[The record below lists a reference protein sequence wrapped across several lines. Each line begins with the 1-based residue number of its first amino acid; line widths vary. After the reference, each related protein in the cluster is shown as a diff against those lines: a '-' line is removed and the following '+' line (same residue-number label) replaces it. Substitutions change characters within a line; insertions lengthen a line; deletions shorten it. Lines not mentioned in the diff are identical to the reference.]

1 MNTLKKNLSESEKN
15 IAAFSLSLSDD
26 AFDVWI
32 GEKKITPEIY
42 DEICQTAARF
52 LDPELII
59 RICERFPEMCDSDV
73 PECPFRIV
81 NSQTI

>member
-1 MNTLKKNLSESEKN
+1 MNTLKKNLSESEQN
-15 IAAFSLSLSDD
+15 IAAFCLLLSDD
-26 AFDVWI
+26 AFAAWQ

-42 DEICQTAARF
+42 DEICQAAARF
-52 LDPELII
+52 LDPALII

-73 PECPFRIV
+73 PECPFHII

>member
-1 MNTLKKNLSESEKN
+1 MSNMKKNLSESEQN

-32 GEKKITPEIY
+32 GEKKITLKIY

-59 RICERFPEMCDSDV
+59 RICEKFPGMSGSDV
-73 PECPFRIV
+73 PECPFYIV
-81 NSQTI
+81 K